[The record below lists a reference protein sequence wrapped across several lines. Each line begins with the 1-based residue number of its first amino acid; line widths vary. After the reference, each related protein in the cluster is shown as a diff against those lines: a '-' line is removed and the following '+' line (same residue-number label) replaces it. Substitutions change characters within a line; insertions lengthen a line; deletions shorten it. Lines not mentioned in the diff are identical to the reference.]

1 MDVRGLIHHQP
12 RVTQLS
18 TSASVPA
25 TGGAY
30 RITEDGATFPRA
42 DVSLVTTAA
51 GTGVD
56 LHLVGAPDG
65 AATFTLAQARD
76 LVAALAAALASAE
89 RAAA

>member
-1 MDVRGLIHHQP
+1 MIHHQP
-12 RVTQLS
+12 RVAQLS
-18 TSASVPA
+18 TPASVPA

-51 GTGVD
+51 GAAVD

-65 AATFTLAQARD
+65 AVTFTPAQARD
-76 LVAALAAALASAE
+76 LVTALTAALASAE
-89 RAAA
+89 RAA